1 MFRIPNSTL
10 DAEADAQPQG
20 RTCVLPLWAPLIPLR
35 TLTLSL
41 NFIEKN

>member
-1 MFRIPNSTL
+1 MFRIPNSML

-20 RTCVLPLWAPLIPLR
+20 RTCVPLWAPLIPLP